1 MKPLLTLRKKIRV
14 CSGRELVEALYEY
27 WKEARILEQLKK
39 QDAQEDAA
47 GRDSVRALFDGMM
60 DLWDQYAMVLG
71 EQAYDLDKHCEL
83 MRLTFVNSRFGA
95 NPTGIGYGYDRHCG
109 SNPP

>member
-1 MKPLLTLRKKIRV
+1 M
-14 CSGRELVEALYEY
+14 VEALYEY

-83 MRLTFVNSRFGA
+83 MRLTLLTADLGQIPQGWIRL
-95 NPTGIGYGYDRHCG
+95 
-109 SNPP
+109 

>member
-1 MKPLLTLRKKIRV
+1 MCIRDRREIEALRQRLMKPLLTLRKKIRV

-71 EQAYDLDKHCEL
+71 AVSYTHLGLQSGAGLSHCL
-83 MRLTFVNSRFGA
+83 WRPGL
-95 NPTGIGYGYDRHCG
+95 
-109 SNPP
+109 

>member
-1 MKPLLTLRKKIRV
+1 MRSSRKWKAEACLLYT
-14 CSGRELVEALYEY
+14 S
-27 WKEARILEQLKK
+27 KK
-39 QDAQEDAA
+39 QDTQEDAA

-83 MRLTFVNSRFGA
+83 MRLTLLTADLGQIPQGLDLSL
-95 NPTGIGYGYDRHCG
+95 IHI
-109 SNPP
+109 